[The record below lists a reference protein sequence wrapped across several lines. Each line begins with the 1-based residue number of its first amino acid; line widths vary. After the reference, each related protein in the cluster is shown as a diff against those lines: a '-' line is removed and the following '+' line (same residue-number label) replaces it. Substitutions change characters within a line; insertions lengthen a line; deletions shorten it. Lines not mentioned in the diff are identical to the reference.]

1 MFKARSL
8 RSGAQI
14 PQWDFGDAIV
24 WEGGLVRYEAVRQA
38 LREPFENGYLI
49 EYSAA
54 FELTEEGRSKPV
66 SALDIALP
74 VFELVPIHRAPR
86 PSMTE

>member
-24 WEGGLVRYEAVRQA
+24 WEGGLVRDEGVRQA
-38 LREPFENGYLI
+38 LRELFENGYLI

-54 FELTEEGRSKPV
+54 FELTVKGDLFLYGSGEDG
-66 SALDIALP
+66 
-74 VFELVPIHRAPR
+74 
-86 PSMTE
+86 